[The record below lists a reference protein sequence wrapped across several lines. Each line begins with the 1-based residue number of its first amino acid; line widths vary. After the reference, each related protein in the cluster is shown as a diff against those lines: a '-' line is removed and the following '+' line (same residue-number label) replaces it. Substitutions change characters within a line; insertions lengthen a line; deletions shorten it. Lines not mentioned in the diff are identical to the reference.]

1 MKRFATIVTLAA
13 LVLLAVFLL
22 YPLALVLDA
31 SLRTDGT
38 GPLTLANYAGI
49 VNSRYYLSSIGNSLL
64 AAGLATV
71 GACAIGIPLAFCLAR
86 VDLPGKPLL
95 LTLATLPL
103 VLPSFVGAYALVLLF
118 GHAGV
123 ITGALRGIGL
133 PIGPIYGL
141 PGIVIV
147 FTLTLYP
154 YVVLPVLA
162 GFQAVDASM
171 EEAGRNLGGS
181 RPYVI
186 RTVLL
191 PIVMPAILAGGLLV
205 FIEAL
210 ENFGVPAVLAEDR
223 PFLAVDIFKLFA
235 GESDANP
242 AAAGA
247 LSVLLIACT
256 ALALLVQRHY
266 LGQRRFATGARS
278 APATLPLTPGLR
290 LAATVV
296 SWGIVLVSLL
306 PFAAVLMISFLRF
319 RGPVLT
325 WELGLGN
332 YANLLAGSYRPLL
345 NTLILASIAAC
356 ATMLIGAPIG
366 YVVARHRSRLSAL
379 LDFVGMVPFAVSGM
393 ILAIGLIIAFNSGP
407 LILTGGWLI
416 LVIAYVVRKLPFAIR
431 SASAIVHQ
439 LDPSLEEASVN
450 LGVSPASTFATL
462 TIPLMASGLV
472 GGLILVWIT
481 AASELS
487 STIVLYTSRWAT
499 TTVVMY
505 HAIEGTGAG
514 LAAAAAA
521 VLILAT
527 AIPLL
532 LVNSRIRGQ
541 NASVVAAP

>member
-1 MKRFATIVTLAA
+1 MKRFATIVA
-13 LVLLAVFLL
+13 LVSLALLAVFLL

-31 SLRTDGT
+31 SIRIDGT
-38 GPLTLANYAGI
+38 GVFTFANYAAI
-49 VNSRYYLSSIGNSLL
+49 VKSHYYLGSIGNSLL
-64 AAGLATV
+64 AAALATV
-71 GACAIGIPLAFCLAR
+71 LACAIGIPLAFCLAR
-86 VDLPGKPLL
+86 VDVPGRALL
-95 LTLATLPL
+95 LTLASLPL
-103 VLPSFVGAYALVLLF
+103 VLPSFVSAYALVLLF

-123 ITGALRGIGL
+123 VTTALRGIGI
-133 PIGPIYGL
+133 PIGSIYGM

-147 FTLTLYP
+147 YTLTLYP
-154 YVVLPVLA
+154 YVVMPVLA

-171 EEAGRNLGGS
+171 EEAARNLGGS
-181 RPYVI
+181 QSYVV

-266 LGQRRFATGARS
+266 LGKRRFSTSARS
-278 APATLPLTPGLR
+278 APAKLSLTPGLR
-290 LAATVV
+290 LLAAIV
-296 SWGIVLVSLL
+296 SWGIVIVSLL
-306 PFAAVLMISFLRF
+306 PFVAVLMVSVLRF

-325 WELGLGN
+325 WELGLDN
-332 YANLLAGSYRPLL
+332 YATLLSGSYRPLL
-345 NTLILASIAAC
+345 NTLTLASVAAV

-366 YVVARHRSRLSAL
+366 YVVARHRSRLSGL
-379 LDFVGMVPFAVSGM
+379 LDFVGMVPFAVSGT
-393 ILAIGLIIAFNSGP
+393 ILAIGLIVAFNSGP
-407 LILTGGWLI
+407 LVLTGGWLI

-431 SASAIVHQ
+431 SSSAIVHQ
-439 LDPSLEEASVN
+439 LDPSLEEASIN
-450 LGVSPASTFATL
+450 LGVSPAATFATL
-462 TIPLMASGLV
+462 TVPLMASGLV
-472 GGLILVWIT
+472 GGLVLVWIT

-487 STIVLYTSRWAT
+487 ATVVLYSSRWAT

-532 LVNSRIRGQ
+532 FINRRINKQ
-541 NASVVAAP
+541 ETTVI